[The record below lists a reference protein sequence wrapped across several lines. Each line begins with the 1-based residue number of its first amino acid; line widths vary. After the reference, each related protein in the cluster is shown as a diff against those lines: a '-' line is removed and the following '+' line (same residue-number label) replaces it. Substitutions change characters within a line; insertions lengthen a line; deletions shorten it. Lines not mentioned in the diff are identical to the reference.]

1 MSKAH
6 RIRIDY
12 MPCPAALEALQAA
25 QRLHPDH
32 ITQRLIDR
40 LVITGLSALVHGR
53 WEPPRLHGQNREQ
66 WKLPEELRGRV
77 PDSDG

>member
-1 MSKAH
+1 MSKAT
-6 RIRIDY
+6 RTRIDY

-25 QRLHPDH
+25 QKLHPDR

-53 WEPPRLHGQNREQ
+53 WEPPRLHGRNREQ
-66 WKLPEELRGRV
+66 WRLPDNLRQHDPESAG
-77 PDSDG
+77 